1 MPEPRDLFS
10 RTLTQCAT
18 SNPAAAR
25 RILILM
31 TLYQDVGPFAREV
44 IARIEEM
51 IAELG
56 PVSIEPRV
64 RLEPARSTLAM

>member
-1 MPEPRDLFS
+1 
-10 RTLTQCAT
+10 
-18 SNPAAAR
+18 
-25 RILILM
+25 M

-56 PVSIEPRV
+56 PVSIEPHV

>member
-10 RTLTQCAT
+10 RTLTECAT

-25 RILILM
+25 RILTSM

-44 IARIEEM
+44 IA
-51 IAELG
+51 
-56 PVSIEPRV
+56 SIE
-64 RLEPARSTLAM
+64 T

>member
-1 MPEPRDLFS
+1 MR
-10 RTLTQCAT
+10 R

-44 IARIEEM
+44 VAQIENM

-56 PVSIEPRV
+56 PGVIEP
-64 RLEPARSTLAM
+64 PARVGPESATLAM